1 VLELPLRLF
10 GARFP
15 ADRVWPHGHRAC
27 VHLLLNTSL
36 LEPPSCLSFSET
48 VPSVEELCRQL
59 DIIEIQALMTE
70 GFAAAIGLWYP
81 QWRRFPLPSFDDGTG
96 GGR

>member
-1 VLELPLRLF
+1 MITNR
-10 GARFP
+10 ASRNFP
-15 ADRVWPHGHRAC
+15 ANHLAEDCRAGVTPAAVWSEVPRRQGLAHGHIAC

-70 GFAAAIGLWYP
+70 GFAAAIGLW
-81 QWRRFPLPSFDDGTG
+81 
-96 GGR
+96 

>member
-1 VLELPLRLF
+1 MAIGPS
-10 GARFP
+10 
-15 ADRVWPHGHRAC
+15 

-48 VPSVEELCRQL
+48 APSVEELCRQL

-70 GFAAAIGLWYP
+70 GFAAAIGLW
-81 QWRRFPLPSFDDGTG
+81 
-96 GGR
+96 

>member
-1 VLELPLRLF
+1 
-10 GARFP
+10 
-15 ADRVWPHGHRAC
+15 
-27 VHLLLNTSL
+27 VHLLLSTSL

-70 GFAAAIGLWYP
+70 GFAAAIGLW
-81 QWRRFPLPSFDDGTG
+81 
-96 GGR
+96 

>member
-1 VLELPLRLF
+1 M
-10 GARFP
+10 
-15 ADRVWPHGHRAC
+15 HQ
-27 VHLLLNTSL
+27 LLNTSL

-70 GFAAAIGLWYP
+70 GFAAAIGLW
-81 QWRRFPLPSFDDGTG
+81 
-96 GGR
+96 

>member
-1 VLELPLRLF
+1 MLELPLWLF

-15 ADRVWPHGHRAC
+15 ADRVWPHGDRAR

-59 DIIEIQALMTE
+59 DIIEIQALMTQR
-70 GFAAAIGLWYP
+70 FAAAIGLW
-81 QWRRFPLPSFDDGTG
+81 
-96 GGR
+96 

>member
-1 VLELPLRLF
+1 MLELPLRLS

-27 VHLLLNTSL
+27 VHLLLNISL

-70 GFAAAIGLWYP
+70 GFAAAIGLW
-81 QWRRFPLPSFDDGTG
+81 
-96 GGR
+96 

>member
-1 VLELPLRLF
+1 MERGSPPTGF
-10 GARFP
+10 GPMAIGP
-15 ADRVWPHGHRAC
+15 G

-59 DIIEIQALMTE
+59 DIIEIQALMTK
-70 GFAAAIGLWYP
+70 GFAAAIGLW
-81 QWRRFPLPSFDDGTG
+81 
-96 GGR
+96 